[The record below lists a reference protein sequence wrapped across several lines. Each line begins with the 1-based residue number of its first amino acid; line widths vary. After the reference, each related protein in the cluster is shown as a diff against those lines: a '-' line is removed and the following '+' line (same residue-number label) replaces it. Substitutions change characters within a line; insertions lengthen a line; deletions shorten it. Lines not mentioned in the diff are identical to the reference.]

1 MAPYG
6 SNGPPPLCSAKV
18 IKKIGD
24 TMNSYPKLNFPPI
37 KLRARDSRGRTVV
50 FDRVRSLYVVLTP
63 EEWVRRHVVE
73 FLVGRC
79 GAPLRSIVEE
89 YAVNVN
95 AAPQRA
101 DVVVMDG
108 EARPVAL
115 VECKAPD
122 VRITSEV
129 FEQATRYNAVLGAR
143 YVILTN
149 GITHFCFERTADG
162 YAPMSAFP
170 DLRP

>member
-1 MAPYG
+1 M
-6 SNGPPPLCSAKV
+6 
-18 IKKIGD
+18 
-24 TMNSYPKLNFPPI
+24 
-37 KLRARDSRGRTVV
+37 
-50 FDRVRSLYVVLTP
+50 
-63 EEWVRRHVVE
+63 
-73 FLVGRC
+73 
-79 GAPLRSIVEE
+79 EE

-170 DLRP
+170 DLRPRTPDGDESPNV

>member
-1 MAPYG
+1 
-6 SNGPPPLCSAKV
+6 
-18 IKKIGD
+18 
-24 TMNSYPKLNFPPI
+24 MNSYPKLNFPPI

-108 EARPVAL
+108 AARPVAL

-143 YVILTN
+143 YVIL
-149 GITHFCFERTADG
+149 CRTGMNRRMCDMRSVRSQS
-162 YAPMSAFP
+162 PSP
-170 DLRP
+170 LRNIPSQIWAAGWRRSIYSRKASR

>member
-1 MAPYG
+1 
-6 SNGPPPLCSAKV
+6 
-18 IKKIGD
+18 
-24 TMNSYPKLNFPPI
+24 MNSYPKLNFPPI

-108 EARPVAL
+108 AARPVGGRL
-115 VECKAPD
+115 DFPLFDGQGTVELLPGEGQILLNGEPAPLQGG
-122 VRITSEV
+122 EV
-129 FEQATRYNAVLGAR
+129 LAVVWDEVLGRPLDCAV
-143 YVILTN
+143 YDGNTLTHREF
-149 GITHFCFERTADG
+149 T
-162 YAPMSAFP
+162 S
-170 DLRP
+170 DLLDAYR

>member
-1 MAPYG
+1 
-6 SNGPPPLCSAKV
+6 
-18 IKKIGD
+18 
-24 TMNSYPKLNFPPI
+24 MNSYPKLNFPPI

-50 FDRVRSLYVVLTP
+50 FDRVLSLYVVLTP
-63 EEWVRRHVVE
+63 EEWVRRHVV
-73 FLVGRC
+73 
-79 GAPLRSIVEE
+79 E

-149 GITHFCFERTADG
+149 GITHFCFERAADG

-170 DLRP
+170 DLTPRVPDGEG

>member
-1 MAPYG
+1 M
-6 SNGPPPLCSAKV
+6 
-18 IKKIGD
+18 
-24 TMNSYPKLNFPPI
+24 
-37 KLRARDSRGRTVV
+37 
-50 FDRVRSLYVVLTP
+50 
-63 EEWVRRHVVE
+63 
-73 FLVGRC
+73 
-79 GAPLRSIVEE
+79 EE

-101 DVVVMDG
+101 DVVVLDG
-108 EARPVAL
+108 AARPVAL

-170 DLRP
+170 DLTPRVPDGEG

>member
-1 MAPYG
+1 
-6 SNGPPPLCSAKV
+6 
-18 IKKIGD
+18 
-24 TMNSYPKLNFPPI
+24 MNSYPKLNFPPI

-101 DVVVMDG
+101 DVVVG
-108 EARPVAL
+108 PWRWSNARLPMCVSPPR
-115 VECKAPD
+115 CSSRRRD
-122 VRITSEV
+122 ITP
-129 FEQATRYNAVLGAR
+129 FWGRGT
-143 YVILTN
+143 
-149 GITHFCFERTADG
+149 
-162 YAPMSAFP
+162 
-170 DLRP
+170 